1 MGRIQGTYHMQTAWM
16 VLGSVAVGMGV
27 WSMHF
32 IGMLAYRLPV
42 PVRYDLSMLLLSM
55 LLPTLAAL
63 AAFGIIS
70 KAAPTRAQLW
80 AGGVFMAI
88 AIAAMHDVGMAAI
101 SFQLEQV
108 SAARMYQWMVPGN
121 LNEWMLAYWISAVS
135 MLMLLLVVS
144 GQMFDKRIAMQIAE
158 RNKYRYDSI
167 FEHNPDMVCLFDV
180 AGRLVRANPAAERV
194 TGFPGALLAGET
206 FMRLLRKRDAVCI
219 RRGFRAALLGMSET
233 VEFTIRHRDGRI
245 LHLSTTIVPWEAG
258 GKVHDIYTVSK
269 DITKRKAAE
278 LALLQAKRE
287 AEEALRVKGD
297 FLAVMSH
304 EIRTPLNGV
313 LGMSDIL
320 LETELTEEQRDY
332 VHIISKSGNA
342 LLSVMNDILDF
353 SKLESGKMQ
362 MLARPFCLQEVLND
376 TVDMFMAQTMQK
388 KLQIGQNID
397 PAVPGELVGDET
409 RIRQILI
416 NLVSNAVKFTDHGSI
431 WIEVDR
437 APSGQP
443 PVAESFTALRF
454 KVRDT
459 GIGMTANEMSRLFQP
474 FYQTDSTL
482 GRVAGGT
489 GLGLAIC
496 KNLVELMGGSI
507 RVSSTPG
514 VGTTFAFIL
523 PLERHV
529 YENRF
534 VWHRA
539 DRAGEELAK

>member
-180 AGRLVRANPAAERV
+180 AGRLVR
-194 TGFPGALLAGET
+194 
-206 FMRLLRKRDAVCI
+206 
-219 RRGFRAALLGMSET
+219 
-233 VEFTIRHRDGRI
+233 
-245 LHLSTTIVPWEAG
+245 
-258 GKVHDIYTVSK
+258 
-269 DITKRKAAE
+269 
-278 LALLQAKRE
+278 
-287 AEEALRVKGD
+287 
-297 FLAVMSH
+297 
-304 EIRTPLNGV
+304 
-313 LGMSDIL
+313 
-320 LETELTEEQRDY
+320 
-332 VHIISKSGNA
+332 
-342 LLSVMNDILDF
+342 
-353 SKLESGKMQ
+353 
-362 MLARPFCLQEVLND
+362 
-376 TVDMFMAQTMQK
+376 
-388 KLQIGQNID
+388 
-397 PAVPGELVGDET
+397 
-409 RIRQILI
+409 
-416 NLVSNAVKFTDHGSI
+416 
-431 WIEVDR
+431 
-437 APSGQP
+437 
-443 PVAESFTALRF
+443 
-454 KVRDT
+454 
-459 GIGMTANEMSRLFQP
+459 
-474 FYQTDSTL
+474 
-482 GRVAGGT
+482 
-489 GLGLAIC
+489 
-496 KNLVELMGGSI
+496 
-507 RVSSTPG
+507 
-514 VGTTFAFIL
+514 
-523 PLERHV
+523 
-529 YENRF
+529 
-534 VWHRA
+534 
-539 DRAGEELAK
+539 